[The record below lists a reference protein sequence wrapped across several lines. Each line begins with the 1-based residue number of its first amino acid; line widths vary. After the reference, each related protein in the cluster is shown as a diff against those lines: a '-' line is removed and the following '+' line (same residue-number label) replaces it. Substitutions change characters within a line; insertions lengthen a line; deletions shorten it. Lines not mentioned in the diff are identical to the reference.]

1 MTQTDTLQLFNQA
14 WDAFN
19 RKDWN
24 TFKQFMSSDI
34 EFLDIT
40 GVKGR
45 GLDAYME
52 LIQVYVR
59 AFPDMKGVILKTVAS
74 GDTVAAELTL
84 EGTNTG
90 DLVGPQGTIPPTG
103 KRISLPHGQMV
114 TFEGGKCKSDHHY
127 GDSLIMLQQLGV
139 QAPAAAASR

>member
-1 MTQTDTLQLFNQA
+1 MTQADPLQLFNQA

-24 TFKQFMSSDI
+24 TFKQMMSPNI
-34 EFLDIT
+34 EFLDMT

-52 LIQVYVR
+52 LVQVYVR
-59 AFPDMKGVILKTVAS
+59 AFPDMKGVIHKTVVS
-74 GDTVAAELTL
+74 GNTIAAELTL

-90 DLVGPQGTIPPTG
+90 DLVGPQATIPATG
-103 KRISLPHGQMV
+103 KRISLPHAQLATV
-114 TFEGGKCKSDHHY
+114 EGGKAISDHHY
-127 GDSLIMLQQLGV
+127 GDSLIMLQQLGI
-139 QAPAAAASR
+139 QAPAAAARR